1 MLAKLDMPEE
11 KKTIKINRP
20 QIREK
25 NHYKNGVTT

>member
-1 MLAKLDMPEE
+1 MLAKIDMPEE

-25 NHYKNGVTT
+25 KITTRMV